1 MVKLHV
7 CVGVYTMHPFVVMS
21 CATIAMEIV
30 IVRIK

>member
-7 CVGVYTMHPFVVMS
+7 CVSVYTMHPFVVM